1 MNLKGLKFLIPILPI
16 LHMNYVKVQSSQNT
30 SWNHKVKVQPA
41 DVISRF
47 KGYLPINIKYSFK
60 KGNYVF
66 AANSDFLFP
75 KYLQPLRYFKL
86 WILLDKI
93 N

>member
-41 DVISRF
+41 DVISWF

-75 KYLQPLRYFKL
+75 KYLQPQVEYQIFQTMNSVR
-86 WILLDKI
+86 
-93 N
+93 